1 MITPAF
7 ATLDQLAP
15 GPTPAAV
22 RASDDLAAIRE
33 QWGDLLAA
41 ISRPPAAEWPPRDSR
56 AYIDGHLAE
65 QAAAEDEADEQ
76 IGRMPLVLRE
86 HPAPVNLVALDAAL
100 DVEVALFE
108 LADQVA
114 EYAQRPVQT
123 TRDAHGRTVR
133 DEDDATDPARW
144 HVTSY
149 RDAGPA
155 DVIAHGSRAY
165 GLHWAALWIAGRL
178 LAEDVA
184 EGDLFSTVPVRVLDQ
199 AAAVARHARQTVER
213 ALGRDGRTTTL
224 AEPCPSCTGELTAHT
239 RAGGEPY
246 VTCSTGEACPAPAPL
261 ERGRRTWRGAD
272 LVDLYVALNTARQ
285 THN

>member
-224 AEPCPSCTGELTAHT
+224 AETLPVMHWRAHGAHT
-239 RAGGEPY
+239 R
-246 VTCSTGEACPAPAPL
+246 
-261 ERGRRTWRGAD
+261 RGRAVRDLLDRRGVPRTCTPRTGPPHVARRGPGRPVRRAEHGPTD
-272 LVDLYVALNTARQ
+272 P
-285 THN
+285 